1 MGFLFDLLTDLLA
14 SLLNWKH
21 ILIILGLIIIGG
33 AIYKFLLPLFGAS

>member
-14 SLLNWKH
+14 MLLNWRH

-33 AIYKFLLPLFGAS
+33 AIYKFLSPMFGAS